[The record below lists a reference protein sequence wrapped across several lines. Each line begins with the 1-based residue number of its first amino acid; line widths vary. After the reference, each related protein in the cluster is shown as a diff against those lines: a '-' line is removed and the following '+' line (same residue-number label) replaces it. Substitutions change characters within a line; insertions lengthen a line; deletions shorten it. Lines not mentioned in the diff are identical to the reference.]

1 MQPWFETPPGR
12 YLAQWEQQTLDQAV
26 VDLFGY
32 HAVQLGLPI
41 VDALR
46 ANRMPHRWLALAP
59 DEDAAGRTPHLRSA
73 YDALP
78 FDAASLDL
86 VVLSHALELSPD
98 PHATLREVERVLVP
112 EGRVVITA
120 FNPASLWGLRQ
131 RRAHVYRRLGIGQL
145 YLPEAGEFLAWRR
158 LRDWLRLL
166 DFEVESHR
174 FGCWRPALSA
184 EAWLKRFD
192 WMDALGERWWPFFG
206 AAHCIVAVKRVRGA
220 RLLGTSWKRQVT
232 MAGATV
238 PLAQRTGR
246 AATTQ
251 DPS

>member
-1 MQPWFETPPGR
+1 
-12 YLAQWEQQTLDQAV
+12 
-26 VDLFGY
+26 
-32 HAVQLGLPI
+32 
-41 VDALR
+41 
-46 ANRMPHRWLALAP
+46 
-59 DEDAAGRTPHLRSA
+59 
-73 YDALP
+73 
-78 FDAASLDL
+78 
-86 VVLSHALELSPD
+86 
-98 PHATLREVERVLVP
+98 
-112 EGRVVITA
+112 
-120 FNPASLWGLRQ
+120 
-131 RRAHVYRRLGIGQL
+131 
-145 YLPEAGEFLAWRR
+145 
-158 LRDWLRLL
+158 
-166 DFEVESHR
+166 VESHR

-184 EAWLKRFD
+184 ETWLKRFD